1 MNRGRRRTNGSCF
14 SNSFSSFSSE
24 STSVAKGSVE
34 LLYPECIMMTLPMAT
49 LLVLTLILPVHGW
62 VVDPLDS
69 TPPLAACGGWGPEPC
84 AFGDNAVLSSSTPFR
99 GGVSPAR
106 IFGGGVAGEKITIT
120 GLPEGAVVSP
130 SNPFLVSTG
139 GNWSITLATPDSPAF
154 FNLTFTGTQKSVTLH
169 NVRFGLTW
177 LCSGQVC
184 CFIPMCHVCDDPP
197 LKYTIQAYPYHF
209 TQPFPPSP
217 FFFFSPFPLKS
228 NMDMMLDN
236 CFYANETVA
245 SS

>member
-1 MNRGRRRTNGSCF
+1 MEAASQIIYNIYLGAY
-14 SNSFSSFSSE
+14 FSSPPLRIDNCRQGVRSA
-24 STSVAKGSVE
+24 V
-34 LLYPECIMMTLPMAT
+34 LYPECFLMTLPMAT

-62 VVDPLDS
+62 VVVDPLDS

-154 FNLTFTGTQKSVTLH
+154 FNLTFMSTQKSVTLH

-184 CFIPMCHVCDDPP
+184 CFVPMCRVCDVPP
-197 LKYTIQAYPYHF
+197 PNTLYKHII
-209 TQPFPPSP
+209 FPNLFLLPHSSSFLPSP
-217 FFFFSPFPLKS
+217 LRVIW
-228 NMDMMLDN
+228 
-236 CFYANETVA
+236 T
-245 SS
+245 